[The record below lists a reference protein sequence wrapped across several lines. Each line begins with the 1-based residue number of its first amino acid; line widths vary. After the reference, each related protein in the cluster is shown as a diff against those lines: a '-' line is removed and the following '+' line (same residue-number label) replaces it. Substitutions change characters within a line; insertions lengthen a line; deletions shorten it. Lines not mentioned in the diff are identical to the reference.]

1 MENLQIKNLFICYF
15 LYNGS
20 DRSCDLPIHS
30 PDYLMEKWNSLIG
43 VEGNK
48 IEYPELQDIPLYKD
62 WAKIWVRNGKNII
75 PDNIMMFLIK
85 THPKGNDGRYC
96 RLSKLVKLFEKY
108 IGSPYDINPNKP
120 IGVHPLFMKSIERII
135 KQTITKDELR
145 DFTLNGLLLTD

>member
-15 LYNGS
+15 LYNGC

-30 PDYLMEKWNSLIG
+30 PDYLMEKWNSFIG

-48 IEYPELQDIPLYKD
+48 TEYPELQDIPLYKD

-96 RLSKLVKLFEKY
+96 RLSKLIDLFEKY
-108 IGSPYDINPNKP
+108 IGSPYNINTNEPKN
-120 IGVHPLFMKSIERII
+120 VHPLFMKSIEKII

-145 DFTLNGLLLTD
+145 DFTLGSLLLAD

>member
-1 MENLQIKNLFICYF
+1 
-15 LYNGS
+15 
-20 DRSCDLPIHS
+20 
-30 PDYLMEKWNSLIG
+30 MEKWNSFIG
-43 VEGNK
+43 VEGNET
-48 IEYPELQDIPLYKD
+48 EYPELQDIPLYKD
-62 WAKIWVRNGKNII
+62 WAKIWVINDKNII

-96 RLSKLVKLFEKY
+96 RLSKLVDLFEKY

-145 DFTLNGLLLTD
+145 DFTLNSLLLAD